1 MLAIAIILIS
11 LALAFYTIGVW
22 AERRQGTLRWWHVAA
37 FGAGLVAD
45 ISGTAAMNALANG
58 GAPSGVDA
66 NSVLTQTMA
75 VTGLIALILM
85 ALHLGWA
92 IVTMIRNRPAEKHA
106 FHRFSIAV
114 WAIWLVPYFTGMAAA
129 ML

>member
-1 MLAIAIILIS
+1 MLVFAIILIT
-11 LALAFYTIGVW
+11 LALVFYTIGVW
-22 AERRQGTLRWWHVAA
+22 AERRQGTLLWWHVAA
-37 FGAGLVAD
+37 FAAGLVAD
-45 ISGTAAMNALANG
+45 ISGTAAMSALANSG
-58 GAPSGVDA
+58 GPTGVDS

-75 VTGLIALILM
+75 ITGMLALVLM
-85 ALHLGWA
+85 ALHLAWA
-92 IVTMIRNRPAEKHA
+92 IVTMIRSRPAEKTA